1 MTAVVGNERELSPL
15 MTVVGGGAVALAVA
29 DGFCAWV
36 SSLAG
41 CEGGSAL
48 GLLDFAGTALGG
60 LGEEL
65 GVTGLS
71 WERGSRRV
79 GAVLGATV
87 APLERGRVDV
97 ACVQLLP
104 RIAWRR

>member
-1 MTAVVGNERELSPL
+1 MALSVAV
-15 MTVVGGGAVALAVA
+15 
-29 DGFCAWV
+29 GFCAWV

-60 LGEEL
+60 LGEEV

-71 WERGSRRV
+71 WGLGCRRV
-79 GAVLGATV
+79 GAVLGVPV
-87 APLERGRVDV
+87 ALLERGPVDV

-104 RIAWRR
+104 RIA